1 MRPASSRAVL
11 AVVLGMSESL
21 RASLIEQFG
30 KQCGMCG
37 RRFCRLTV
45 EPIVASSP
53 VTLTNCTLMCQ
64 QCVNRRDQ

>member
-1 MRPASSRAVL
+1 MA
-11 AVVLGMSESL
+11 GSL

-45 EPIVASSP
+45 EPIVVSSP
-53 VTLTNCTLMCQ
+53 VTFTNCMLMCQ
-64 QCVNRRDQ
+64 PCVDRCDQ